1 MYGKYDGDVEL
12 MGTGGGDVVNF
23 SGSSLF
29 TRTLWL
35 SELQTP
41 LQLSKISHSKG
52 SWVQALHPLQFNI
65 STSS

>member
-12 MGTGGGDVVNF
+12 MGTGGGVVVNF

-52 SWVQALHPLQFNI
+52 IGYKPCTHSN
-65 STSS
+65 STY